1 VKFLSLC
8 GMLAGALVASSAA
21 AQESMAVKE
30 LVPTGK
36 LRVGV
41 VFAPAASPFFVVKEA
56 NGEPR
61 GVTVD
66 LARELGRKLDV
77 PVEFMVVPNSGL
89 VTDATESGAI
99 DVAFM
104 PVDEERR
111 KRVDFGPAYFMIEST
126 YLATGASGIKT
137 VAEVDRPNV
146 RVVGIANTTTI
157 RAAGRSLK
165 NTSIS
170 AVASVDE
177 AMAMLQS
184 GKADAF
190 ALSRDSLPP
199 FVAQLPGSRIVE
211 GGFQQTGIAIA
222 VPKNRPNALAY
233 VTAFM
238 ESAKT
243 SGVVRRALDRAGFA
257 NDPVAP

>member
-1 VKFLSLC
+1 
-8 GMLAGALVASSAA
+8 MLAGALVASSAA